1 MLRLD
6 VLWVVAR
13 VGDNHEPGSAM
24 GVLASQTR
32 ANVEHGIVSVCR
44 CQVVKLCEARQGN
57 ARSYLVIMVEESKL
71 LFREVSELCRHAS
84 VLTPG

>member
-44 CQVVKLCEARQGN
+44 CQVV
-57 ARSYLVIMVEESKL
+57 
-71 LFREVSELCRHAS
+71 
-84 VLTPG
+84 

>member
-13 VGDNHEPGSAM
+13 VRDHNEPGSAM

-32 ANVEHGIVSVCR
+32 ANVEHEILQYIPVCR
-44 CQVVKLCEARQGN
+44 CQVA
-57 ARSYLVIMVEESKL
+57 
-71 LFREVSELCRHAS
+71 
-84 VLTPG
+84 